1 MIGSET
7 RVLFILQGSPGSPC
21 RSRSPESWASWPPSV
36 PHPVWPHVKGLI
48 TGAVLAPG
56 PRTVTAVL
64 PIMGLSAAA
73 DVHTSH
79 RVLKRAVW
87 SPLQASRLRLRRVVA
102 VCIPWGVVL
111 FGLDDSL
118 ARRRGAQLNA
128 TGLDRDPVRS
138 SPAYGVNVRGR
149 RWVACRVRPPLA
161 WATRVWARRC
171 LTVLGPAARVDEP
184 RGRHHPT
191 VTARAGPMIRLVGR
205 WLPGRESAVVTDSR
219 VAALERLD
227 QVKAW
232 PWARVSTR
240 RRLDAALSDP
250 PPPRPPESHGRPRLN
265 RPASAAAGGRVGGGQ
280 DPMDHVARGAG
291 AGAGPRE
298 VAVTPDTAGWDHA
311 GTPPVVIRWGLM
323 REPPPDVDPRRGGRR
338 LAISPPRRGCPGG
351 SVAGPGRA
359 GCGRPSTSREGT
371 TAPVACSCHGPHDT
385 GPVRL

>member
-1 MIGSET
+1 MPITFT
-7 RVLFILQGSPGSPC
+7 RVMGVLAPVCS
-21 RSRSPESWASWPPSV
+21 
-36 PHPVWPHVKGLI
+36 HPVWPHVKGLI

-128 TGLDRDPVRS
+128 TGLDRDAVRS
-138 SPAYGVNVRGR
+138 APAYGVNVRGR
-149 RWVACRVRPPLA
+149 RWMACRVRPPLA
-161 WATRVWARRC
+161 WATRVWARPC

-184 RGRHHPT
+184 RGRHHHT

-232 PWARVSTR
+232 PWARVSTP

-250 PPPRPPESHGRPRLN
+250 PPPRPPETTGRPRLN
-265 RPASAAAGGRVGGGQ
+265 GPRRPPLAAVWAAARTPWTTWRVEPGS
-280 DPMDHVARGAG
+280 
-291 AGAGPRE
+291 GAGPRE
-298 VAVTPDTAGWDHA
+298 VAVTPDTAVWDHA
-311 GTPPVVIRWGLM
+311 GTPPVAIRWGLM
-323 REPPPDVDPRRGGRR
+323 REPPPDVDPQAWRSTPLEQPPAPRLPWCVRRWTRAVPCADARAPLGRE
-338 LAISPPRRGCPGG
+338 PPRPWH
-351 SVAGPGRA
+351 ARA
-359 GCGRPSTSREGT
+359 MART
-371 TAPVACSCHGPHDT
+371 TPALL
-385 GPVRL
+385 RL